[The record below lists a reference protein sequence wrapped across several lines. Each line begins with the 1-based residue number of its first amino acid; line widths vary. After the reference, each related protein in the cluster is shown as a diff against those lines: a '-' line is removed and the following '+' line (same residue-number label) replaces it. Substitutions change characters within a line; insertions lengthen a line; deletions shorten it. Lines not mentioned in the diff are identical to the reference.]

1 MSNSTTANVDLV
13 GDETAGNIAR
23 AALFAALVGAF
34 SYVSFPYPLSP
45 APVTLQVLGVFLAGL
60 FLGPLWGGASMVLYL
75 LAGAVGA
82 PVFSGGGAGIGVLL
96 GPTGGY
102 LLSYPVA
109 AAAVGAIA
117 HGGFSVRSPAEAP
130 VARMLAG
137 MVAATVVIYGIGVPF
152 LWWNLDTTLRT
163 AVVTG
168 AAVFV
173 PAEAAKMAAA
183 VGIVR
188 SDAIRAG

>member
-1 MSNSTTANVDLV
+1 MNNSTAADVDLV

-23 AALFAALVGAF
+23 AALFAALMGAF

-75 LAGAVGA
+75 LSGAVGA
-82 PVFSGGGAGIGVLL
+82 PVFAGGSAGIGVLL

-102 LLSYPVA
+102 LLSYAVA
-109 AAAVGAIA
+109 AVVVGAIA
-117 HGGFSVRSPAEAP
+117 HGGLRVRSLAETP
-130 VARMLAG
+130 VVRLLAG

-152 LWWNLDTTLRT
+152 LWWNLDMTLRT
-163 AVVTG
+163 AVITG
-168 AAVFV
+168 AVVFV

-188 SDAIRAG
+188 SDAIRVE

>member
-1 MSNSTTANVDLV
+1 MSNSTAADVDLV

-23 AALFAALVGAF
+23 AALFAALMGAF

-75 LAGAVGA
+75 LSGAIGA
-82 PVFSGGGAGIGVLL
+82 PVFAGGSAGIGVLL

-102 LLSYPVA
+102 LFSYAVA
-109 AAAVGAIA
+109 AVVVGVIA
-117 HGGFSVRSPAEAP
+117 HGGLRVRSLAETP
-130 VARMLAG
+130 VVRMLAG
-137 MVAATVVIYGIGVPF
+137 MIAATVVIYGIGVPF
-152 LWWNLDTTLRT
+152 LWWNLDMTLRT
-163 AVVTG
+163 AVITG
-168 AAVFV
+168 AVVFV

-188 SDAIRAG
+188 SDAIRAE

>member
-1 MSNSTTANVDLV
+1 MSNSTAADVDLV

-23 AALFAALVGAF
+23 AALFAALMGAF

-75 LAGAVGA
+75 LSGAVGA
-82 PVFSGGGAGIGVLL
+82 PVFAGGSAGIGVLL

-102 LLSYPVA
+102 LFSYAVA
-109 AAAVGAIA
+109 AVVVGAIA
-117 HGGFSVRSPAEAP
+117 HGGLRVRSLAETP
-130 VARMLAG
+130 IVRMLAG

-152 LWWNLDTTLRT
+152 LWWNLDMTLRT
-163 AVVTG
+163 AVITG
-168 AAVFV
+168 AVVFV

-188 SDAIRAG
+188 SDAIRAE